1 MIFSQRCCS
10 KLLVPQQFS
19 DPTGTSKS
27 QNPFTKKQCY
37 DRTKQDY
44 QLQRNINIGIQSTS
58 LLLISSIHIITFV
71 PSKFPTARPFSATQI
86 HPDLKLP

>member
-1 MIFSQRCCS
+1 MIYSQRCCS

-27 QNPFTKKQCY
+27 QNLFTS

-44 QLQRNINIGIQSTS
+44 QLQRNINIGIATFDIINPYHHIRTIQISHWLDLS
-58 LLLISSIHIITFV
+58 AQHSSILT
-71 PSKFPTARPFSATQI
+71 
-86 HPDLKLP
+86 